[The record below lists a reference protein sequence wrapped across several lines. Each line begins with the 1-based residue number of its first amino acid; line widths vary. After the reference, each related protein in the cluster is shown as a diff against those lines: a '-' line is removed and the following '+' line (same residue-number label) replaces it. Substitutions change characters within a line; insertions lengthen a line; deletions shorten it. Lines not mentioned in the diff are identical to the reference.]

1 MGEIGIDRKQF
12 LYELPLW
19 EIKLIISGYRKRE
32 RTYLLMTRW
41 ATFMQMCTGMADIKK
56 AGINSAEDLI
66 KFSWEKED
74 DEDNKPSDDEVEEM
88 RRMLQEENRK
98 AGA

>member
-1 MGEIGIDRKQF
+1 
-12 LYELPLW
+12 
-19 EIKLIISGYRKRE
+19 
-32 RTYLLMTRW
+32 MTRW

>member
-1 MGEIGIDRKQF
+1 
-12 LYELPLW
+12 
-19 EIKLIISGYRKRE
+19 
-32 RTYLLMTRW
+32 
-41 ATFMQMCTGMADIKK
+41 MQMCTGMADIKK